1 MKLDLTYLEQME
13 PATRAEEKPEAGLLP
28 GLAAL
33 TIIVAVGLISVIP
46 ARASIFPGL
55 GWAQVTGTVGG
66 QADSQRHEVCG
77 IGAAL
82 SQGLTPVCSMTL
94 P

>member
-13 PATRAEEKPEAGLLP
+13 PAASAGEKPKAGLLP
-28 GLAAL
+28 GVSAL
-33 TIIVAVGLISVIP
+33 TIIVAAGLFSVIP
-46 ARASIFPGL
+46 ARASIYPGL

-66 QADSQRHEVCG
+66 QAESQRHDICN

-82 SQGLTPVCSMTL
+82 SQGLEPVCSMTL